1 MSLTPTRRLFG
12 LWILLNLFL
21 HPSLYSQK
29 LSHEDVVIRGRTTLA
44 PAGLPQS
51 DWLPGENTLV
61 WVDNNILMAIRP
73 DQTEP
78 DTLIHLDQLNAL
90 HTAQELDSLKRFP
103 FCKWLKDKKG
113 WYQHKGSV
121 IVLDLN
127 LQEIS
132 VRNTFDPKAENTDIE
147 SEFHSVAFTR
157 GNNLFIANR
166 GSEIQVTQDPD
177 TGIVNGQSVHRSE
190 FGIRKGTFWSP
201 GGNALAFYRMDES
214 MVTRYPVLNLE
225 TRPAGV
231 QWIRY
236 PMAGAVSHQ
245 VTVGVYHVLRRK
257 TIFLKTEGPADQ
269 YLTNVSWSPDEKY
282 IYIAVLNRDQ
292 NHMQLQQFDA
302 LTGEK
307 MGTVMEE
314 KSPQYVEPQNGITF
328 LSDGRWLWQ
337 SERSGH
343 NHVYLYDKKGTLL
356 RALTEGDW
364 DVTELMGVS
373 KDEKHVYCMGTQS
386 HGLEQHV
393 FKVAIDEESV
403 IRLSSGSGIHAC
415 KVDFATGNFIDAY
428 TSIEIPRETGMFDN
442 EGKLIHM
449 LKKAENPIQ
458 QFDACKVEL
467 ITLFADDSTV
477 LNARMILPF
486 DFDSTKRYPV
496 LVYLYGGPHA
506 QLVTQ
511 SWLGGADL
519 WLYSMAQKGYIVF
532 TLDNRGSGN
541 RGKAFEQATFRNLG
555 ITEGEDQ
562 MKGVQFLKSLAY
574 TDPEAFYIFGWS
586 FGGYMTLHMM
596 TEYPEVFRAGVAGGP
611 VCDWSMYE
619 VMYTERYMDTPQTNP
634 EGFAKSNI
642 GERIGKLKGDVL
654 LIHGTSDDV
663 VVWQHSLDL
672 MQKAV
677 KQKVLLDYSVYP
689 GHFHNV
695 SGRDRVHMYDA
706 IVRYFEQH

>member
-1 MSLTPTRRLFG
+1 MRISFRVWGLLSL
-12 LWILLNLFL
+12 LLCT
-21 HPSLYSQK
+21 SLYGQK
-29 LSHEDVVIRGRTTLA
+29 LSHEDVVLRGRTTLA
-44 PAGLPQS
+44 PAGLQQA
-51 DWLPGENTLV
+51 DWLPGENTLT
-61 WVDNNILMAIRP
+61 WIENNVLMAIRS

-78 DTLIHLDQLNAL
+78 DTLIHLDRLNAL
-90 HTAQELDSLKRFP
+90 HVAQELDSLKRFP
-103 FCKWLKDKKG
+103 MCKWLKNKKG

-121 IVLDLN
+121 ILLDLN

-132 VRNTFDPKAENTDIE
+132 VRNSYDAKGENIDIE
-147 SEFHSVAFTR
+147 PEFHSVAFTR

-166 GSEIQVTQDPD
+166 GSEIQITHDPD
-177 TGIVNGQSVHRSE
+177 SGIVNGQSVHRSE

-214 MVTRYPVLNLE
+214 MVTQYPVLNLE

-245 VTVGVYHVLRRK
+245 VSVGVYHILRRK
-257 TIFLKTEGPADQ
+257 TIFLKIKGPADQ
-269 YLTNVSWSPDEKY
+269 YLTNVCWSPDEKY

-302 LTGEK
+302 LTGEM
-307 MGTVMEE
+307 MGILLEE
-314 KSPQYVEPQNGITF
+314 KSQQYVEPQHGITF
-328 LSDGRWLWQ
+328 LQDGRWIWQ
-337 SERSGH
+337 SERTGH
-343 NHVYLYDKKGTLL
+343 NHLYLYDKNGTLL

-364 DVTELMGVS
+364 DITNLWGPSE
-373 KDEKHVYCMGTQS
+373 DEKHLYCMGTQNN
-386 HGLEQHV
+386 GLEQHL
-393 FKVAIDEESV
+393 FKVAIDEISV
-403 IRLSSGSGIHAC
+403 TRLSSGSGIHTC
-415 KVDFATGNFIDAY
+415 KVDTKTGNFMDAY
-428 TSIEIPRETGMFDN
+428 TSLEIPKETGMFDAD
-442 EGKLIHM
+442 GKLIHM
-449 LKKAENPIQ
+449 LKKSENPIQ

-467 ITLFADDSTV
+467 ITLYAEDSTV

-506 QLVTQ
+506 QLVTK
-511 SWLGGADL
+511 SWLGGSDL
-519 WLYSMAQKGYIVF
+519 WLYAMAQKGYIVF

-541 RGKAFEQATFRNLG
+541 RGKTFEQATFRNLG

-562 MKGVQFLKSLAY
+562 MKGVEYLKSLAY

-596 TEYPEVFRAGVAGGP
+596 TQYPEVFRAGVAGGP

-619 VMYTERYMDTPQTNP
+619 VMYTERYMDTPEANS
-634 EGFAKSNI
+634 EGYDKTNI
-642 GERIGKLKGDVL
+642 GNRIGKLKGNVL

-706 IVRYFEQH
+706 IVRYFDQH